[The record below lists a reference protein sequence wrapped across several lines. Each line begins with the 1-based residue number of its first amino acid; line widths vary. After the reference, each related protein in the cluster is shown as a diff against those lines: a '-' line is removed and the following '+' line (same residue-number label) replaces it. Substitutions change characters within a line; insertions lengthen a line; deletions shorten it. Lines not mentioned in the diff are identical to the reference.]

1 MNIKSCKKL
10 ETIQPTVSKNT
21 SITSTKAKIE
31 EVEEKRAEPPRVI
44 TFLNWI

>member
-1 MNIKSCKKL
+1 MSEKQK
-10 ETIQPTVSKNT
+10 TIQSTVGKNT